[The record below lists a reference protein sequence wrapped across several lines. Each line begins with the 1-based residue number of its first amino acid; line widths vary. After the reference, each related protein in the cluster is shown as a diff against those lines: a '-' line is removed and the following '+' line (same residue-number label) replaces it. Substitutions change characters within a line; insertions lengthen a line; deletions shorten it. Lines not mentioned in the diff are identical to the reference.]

1 MILGGGRKW
10 FFPEEEKDFEGNKGR
25 RRDGLNLIEA
35 WKKDKLQRNATFS
48 YVINRRELFQARSS
62 DFLLGLFS
70 PSHMDYRLEATG
82 EDPTLEEM
90 TREAIKHLDPSPDG
104 YFLFV
109 EGGRIDHGHHDNMV
123 SPRRKTLTG

>member
-1 MILGGGRKW
+1 MILGGGRRW
-10 FFPEEEKDFEGNKGR
+10 FYPEEEKDFEGNKGR
-25 RRDGLNLIEA
+25 RRDGLNLIEM
-35 WKKDKLQRNATFS
+35 WKNDKIKRNGTFS
-48 YVINRRELFQARSS
+48 YVTNRRELARAEIS

-70 PSHMDYRLEATG
+70 PNHMDYRLDATG

-90 TREAIKHLDPSPDG
+90 TREAIKHLQRSGDG

-123 SPRRKTLTG
+123 